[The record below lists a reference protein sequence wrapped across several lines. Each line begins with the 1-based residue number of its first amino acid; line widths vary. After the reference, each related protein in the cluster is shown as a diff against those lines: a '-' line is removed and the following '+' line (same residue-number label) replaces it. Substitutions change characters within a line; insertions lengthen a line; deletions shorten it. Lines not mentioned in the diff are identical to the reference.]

1 MKNAWKEHGKT
12 TQESASRELSCP
24 QEEEFFQNIRFLL
37 WKPIQ
42 KQMQPG
48 LMAGWGKP
56 SVIIWVMP

>member
-1 MKNAWKEHGKT
+1 MLGKSMGRQA
-12 TQESASRELSCP
+12 QESASRELSCP
-24 QEEEFFQNIRFLL
+24 PTEEFFFQNIRFLL